1 MARILSITL
10 GWMFL
15 AGCSAL
21 EQSALVYNSTI
32 SFGAGFEVDAQ
43 GTGFDANVGYK
54 QNDFAYV
61 PIAVSEKKKETDAKN
76 INTHKG
82 SSWEVISASS
92 NVPGA
97 GDIST
102 SARASEDFGNLEA
115 SLNDIEKQQLA
126 LSMDKVTVESLMTK
140 KQQLE
145 TEKEDLVTRIKNDDA
160 GTGNDS
166 KEALET
172 KLGSIQI
179 QLEMLNKIVERT
191 RVGTESNMKDAY
203 SVYGT
208 FDSKGDGN
216 SSGTSIKLGRV
227 FSTGVAS
234 QKLAKA
240 VQISAEASYADS
252 VSSCISILGA
262 AIKQGKTQEQI
273 AEISPDVYKIC
284 GNMPSQ

>member
-61 PIAVSEKKKETDAKN
+61 PIAVSEKKKRNGCEKN

-140 KQQLE
+140 K
-145 TEKEDLVTRIKNDDA
+145 TTA
-160 GTGNDS
+160 
-166 KEALET
+166 
-172 KLGSIQI
+172 
-179 QLEMLNKIVERT
+179 
-191 RVGTESNMKDAY
+191 
-203 SVYGT
+203 
-208 FDSKGDGN
+208 
-216 SSGTSIKLGRV
+216 
-227 FSTGVAS
+227 
-234 QKLAKA
+234 
-240 VQISAEASYADS
+240 
-252 VSSCISILGA
+252 
-262 AIKQGKTQEQI
+262 
-273 AEISPDVYKIC
+273 
-284 GNMPSQ
+284 